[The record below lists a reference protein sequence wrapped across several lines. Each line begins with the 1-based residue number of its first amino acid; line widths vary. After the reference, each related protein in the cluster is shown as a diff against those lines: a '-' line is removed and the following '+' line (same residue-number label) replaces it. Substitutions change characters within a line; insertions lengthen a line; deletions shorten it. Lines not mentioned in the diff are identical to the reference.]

1 MEDSTGTVAVFQSL
15 NHAQL
20 FATPS
25 GYSTPVSSA
34 LHCLPEFAQI
44 HVLCVGVAI

>member
-15 NHAQL
+15 SRAQL

-25 GYSTPVSSA
+25 GCSTPVSSA
-34 LHCLPEFAQI
+34 LHYLPEVAQI
-44 HVLCVGVAI
+44 HILCVGVAI